1 MIKTILVATDGS
13 DHARKALS
21 LAADLGAKYRARLVL
36 VHVLMANASS
46 GTLQGVATKRGLSK
60 KLRHQLEYYEA
71 DFQVEM
77 AAAGG
82 SAGFITAPP
91 PRELT
96 EAIGRQIMER
106 SEKVAARAG
115 VKKVSSCMVEGDPAE
130 AILDL
135 AAGHKVDMIIM
146 GSRGLSD
153 FKGLLLGSI
162 SHKVSARAECTCVT
176 VK

>member
-21 LAADLGAKYRARLVL
+21 LASDLGAKYGARLVL
-36 VHVLMANASS
+36 VHVLLSNAQSE
-46 GTLQGVATKRGLSK
+46 TLRGVSTQRGLSK
-60 KLRHQLEYYEA
+60 KLRDLLENYEA
-71 DFQVEM
+71 DFQMEM
-77 AAAGG
+77 AAAG
-82 SAGFITAPP
+82 ATVGFITAPP

-96 EAIGRQIMER
+96 EAIGQQIMER
-106 SEKVAARAG
+106 GEKIASRAG
-115 VKKVSSCMVEGDPAE
+115 VKKISSLMVAGDPAE

-135 AAGHKVDMIIM
+135 AAEHKVDMIVM

-153 FKGLLLGSI
+153 LKGLLLGSI
-162 SHKVSARAECTCVT
+162 SHKVSAQAECTCVT